1 MNFELWRHYYR
12 GVFFQTFKRPGK
24 AIEAYQL
31 ALRHEP
37 RFARAAIS
45 IAHLYA
51 LQEQY
56 EEAVRSYLDALRL
69 APSNAEMH
77 FNLGYIYD
85 RQRKHEQAIA
95 AFAEALRLKPT
106 IDRAWYGMGLA
117 HAALGEHAE
126 AAQAFGENVRRQTM
140 FGDAWFQLGMAHH
153 HARNPERVAEIVRRL
168 RTFEPKRANQL
179 IRDTGRGDLA
189 HLHSELPF

>member
-1 MNFELWRHYYR
+1 MKIERWRC
-12 GVFFQTFKRPGK
+12 
-24 AIEAYQL
+24 A
-31 ALRHEP
+31 
-37 RFARAAIS
+37 ARAWLLQFLGKNELA
-45 IAHLYA
+45 YA
-51 LQEQY
+51 EYARLNRLAPSAAVAGRLGFLAAETQRLQDSARWF
-56 EEAVRSYLDALRL
+56 EEAVRLDAG
-69 APSNAEMH
+69 NAQAW
-77 FNLGYIYD
+77 FNLGFV
-85 RQRKHEQAIA
+85 REQNGERRAAIA
-95 AFAEALRLKPT
+95 AFREAVRLAPEL
-106 IDRAWYGMGLA
+106 DRAWYGMGLA

-126 AAQAFGENVRRQTM
+126 AAQAFEENVRRQTM